1 MMSDRREVVD
11 KILDM
16 FEVEFNYSVKAKDDE
31 VEKILNEAG
40 ICLDSKELLNMLK
53 VQIDEYLSD
62 IIENELPDMIIN
74 PLSSKISLME
84 NKLYNTIYDEELSL
98 EDDTIFPSK
107 NYVIDILPTEEFVQ
121 SVFTD
126 LVNNK
131 WIYVMRYECNMMS
144 PTEVVFDDKF
154 YKKYKDMYL
163 LRNEFKISERLIK
176 QSILNFIYTIK
187 EEDLTNLNLEECR
200 ETISL
205 NYNRYKNGFK
215 QCLFK

>member
-1 MMSDRREVVD
+1 M
-11 KILDM
+11 K
-16 FEVEFNYSVKAKDDE
+16 
-31 VEKILNEAG
+31 EKE
-40 ICLDSKELLNMLK
+40 ELLN
-53 VQIDEYLSD
+53 
-62 IIENELPDMIIN
+62 
-74 PLSSKISLME
+74 
-84 NKLYNTIYDEELSL
+84 
-98 EDDTIFPSK
+98 
-107 NYVIDILPTEEFVQ
+107 LPTEEFVQ

-176 QSILNFIYTIK
+176 QSILNFIYTVK

-200 ETISL
+200 DTISL